1 MTFWPSHPSK
11 RRSSFWLSALVAGA
25 ASSISLIGGLSIEL
39 VAERLLPVV
48 PLLIATPAL
57 NNMVG
62 DYAAIIAAHIGD
74 PAGRERSRRDLLK
87 LLARVVLVNVVGLL
101 ILSLLLAHS
110 RGYIS
115 SPDFVLKFGL
125 FIAGVFAFMI
135 LSMFAISIW
144 LERLV
149 TRRNLDPDELLI
161 PVVTSI
167 TDVAVLSLVAVG
179 ALILF

>member
-1 MTFWPSHPSK
+1 MNFGRRYPTQ
-11 RRSSFWLSALVAGA
+11 RRSSFWLSALVAGS
-25 ASSISLIGGLSIEL
+25 ASCISLVGGLSIEL

-74 PAGRERSRRDLLK
+74 PDGRERSRRDLLK
-87 LLARVVLVNVVGLL
+87 ILSRVVIVNIVGLL

-110 RGYIS
+110 RGYMFS
-115 SPDFVLKFGL
+115 SAFIVKFGL
-125 FIAGVFAFMI
+125 FIAGVFVFMI
-135 LSMFAISIW
+135 LAMFAISIW

-149 TRRNLDPDELLI
+149 TKHQLDPDELLI

-167 TDVAVLSLVAVG
+167 TDVAVLSLVAIG